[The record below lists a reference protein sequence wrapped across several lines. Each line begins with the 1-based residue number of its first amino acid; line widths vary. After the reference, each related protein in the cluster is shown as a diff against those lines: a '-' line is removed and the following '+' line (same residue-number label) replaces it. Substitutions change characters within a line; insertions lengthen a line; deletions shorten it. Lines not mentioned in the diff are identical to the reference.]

1 MSRTYRKTNPNTMK
15 NPKTQHRSKKNKYS
29 WKVFREEKDHLLVM
43 KDLKQHNSRV
53 GA

>member
-1 MSRTYRKTNPNTMK
+1 MSRTYRKNQPK
-15 NPKTQHRSKKNKYS
+15 HDEESKTQHRSKKNKYS
-29 WKVFREEKDHLLVM
+29 WKVFREEKDHLQVM